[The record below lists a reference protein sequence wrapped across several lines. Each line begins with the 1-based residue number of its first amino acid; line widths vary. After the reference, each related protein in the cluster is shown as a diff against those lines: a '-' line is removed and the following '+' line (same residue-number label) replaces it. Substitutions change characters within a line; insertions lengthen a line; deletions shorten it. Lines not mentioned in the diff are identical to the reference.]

1 MVIDICKIFP
11 TIILNPKM
19 NEKIDKRA
27 VPKHWKLKSSRI
39 KNQIRKLMKEEYLDF
54 KPFYSN
60 NVISPVLEYVYE
72 NSDDLINLM
81 NVIPFYAN
89 IDEEH
94 GSIFDGEIVKHLG
107 YYFLLCAIKLYIA
120 ATDSNLTIE
129 EEEKI
134 DDFDTV
140 VDDDPELAEI
150 EGQRENMLNEVCDL
164 LNVYMKN
171 IRKYKKILSRTKEHI
186 TKEVLKAK
194 KKKKLVLQND

>member
-107 YYFLLCAIKLYIA
+107 YYFLLCAIKLYVR
-120 ATDSNLTIE
+120 ATEENLTI
-129 EEEKI
+129 K
-134 DDFDTV
+134 
-140 VDDDPELAEI
+140 
-150 EGQRENMLNEVCDL
+150 
-164 LNVYMKN
+164 
-171 IRKYKKILSRTKEHI
+171 
-186 TKEVLKAK
+186 
-194 KKKKLVLQND
+194 